1 MTLNKIGSPSKIKVV
16 KYSGFSVDPNFLAQ
30 TLLKDWPSKKLSVD
44 DLHLALKSIGVINY
58 SSDDLSVLIGRLE
71 AVGFSI
77 SR

>member
-1 MTLNKIGSPSKIKVV
+1 MALNKIGSPSKIKVV

-44 DLHLALKSIGVINY
+44 DLHSALKSIGVINY

-71 AVGFSI
+71 AVGFVI